1 MFKAKEFFIAFL
13 FVGIVGTAYAET
25 NSEKETG
32 VGDKPPMVISSV
44 RELSAMSVGDKITYS
59 KTFTVLISNMSKKQS
74 LDLAKGCFKA
84 VMPDKSE
91 RKVSVIDEVLAKGK
105 LKPNENRSSFVEFS
119 ADDDSIYKAVAV
131 KYQMVC
137 Q

>member
-1 MFKAKEFFIAFL
+1 MFKAKEFVIAFL
-13 FVGIVGTAYAET
+13 FVALVGTAYAET

-32 VGDKPPMVISSV
+32 VDDKPPMVISSV

-59 KTFTVLISNMSKKQS
+59 KSFTVLISNMSKKQS

-131 KYQMVC
+131 KYQTTC

>member
-13 FVGIVGTAYAET
+13 FVAIVGTAYAEAS
-25 NSEKETG
+25 SEKETEA
-32 VGDKPPMVISSV
+32 GDQPPMVISSV
-44 RELSAMSVGDKITYS
+44 RELSATSIGDKITYS
-59 KTFTVLISNMSKKQS
+59 KSFTVFISNMSKKQP

-91 RKVSVIDEVLAKGK
+91 HKVSVIDAVLMNGK

-131 KYQMVC
+131 KYQTAC
-137 Q
+137 R

>member
-13 FVGIVGTAYAET
+13 FVAIVGTAYAET

-32 VGDKPPMVISSV
+32 VDDKPPMVISSV

-59 KTFTVLISNMSKKQS
+59 KSFTVLISNMSKKQS

-131 KYQMVC
+131 KYQTTC

>member
-1 MFKAKEFFIAFL
+1 MFRAKEFFIAFL
-13 FVGIVGTAYAET
+13 LVAMVGTAYAEA
-25 NSEKETG
+25 NSEKETEA
-32 VGDKPPMVISSV
+32 GDKPPMVISSV
-44 RELSAMSVGDKITYS
+44 RELSATSIGDKITYS
-59 KTFTVLISNMSKKQS
+59 KSFTVFISNMSKKQL

-91 RKVSVIDEVLAKGK
+91 RKVSVIDAVLAQGK
-105 LKPNENRSSFVEFS
+105 LKPDENRSSFVEFS
-119 ADDDSIYKAVAV
+119 TDDDSIYKAVAV